1 MIFSKLD
8 SIDQAKL
15 KFEKGLEDFTIE
27 TEEINIID
35 GLDRILAQDIKSNID
50 IPEFNRSTKDGYA
63 VKCSNIKQ
71 RKIIGQVNMGEK
83 TELEITTNQAIYV
96 PTGGMVPKGSDGI
109 IMIEDVHK
117 KDNVLLLNKSISFGE
132 NINFKGDE
140 MKKGELLFSKGRKLT
155 PSDIGTLASIG
166 MSKIKVYKKLEFSI
180 ISTGDEIVDIDCKAI
195 NGKIRDVNKY
205 SLSTEIERIGGKVS
219 SSEIVKDDFELLRKS
234 TKRALELSDIVL
246 ISGGSSVG
254 IKDYTLKVIESFDN
268 SKVFVHGVS
277 IKPGKPTIISKVG
290 EKIVI
295 GLPGHPTSSL
305 IVFKVFI
312 ESFLNEKLNIDYG
325 VRKMKAIIKENFENH
340 TSRET
345 YQLVSLEE
353 NKGDFYAIPIKGTS
367 GMIYTLSKSHGY
379 VIIKSKEKGLKK
391 GEKRDVFFL

>member
-1 MIFSKLD
+1 MVFSKLD
-8 SIDQAKL
+8 SIDQAKS
-15 KFEKGLEDFTIE
+15 KFKKGLEDFLIE
-27 TEEINIID
+27 TEKINIID
-35 GLDRILAQDIKSNID
+35 GLDRILAEDIKSNID

-63 VKCSNIKQ
+63 IKCSNIKQ

-83 TELEITTNQAIYV
+83 TDLEIKSNQAIYI

-117 KDNVLLLNKSISFGE
+117 KDNILLLNKKIFLGE

-155 PSDIGTLASIG
+155 PSDIGTFASIG
-166 MSKIKVYKKLEFSI
+166 MSKIEVYKKLEFSI
-180 ISTGDEIVDIDCKAI
+180 ISTGDEIVDIDSNVG

-205 SLSTEIERIGGKVS
+205 SLSTEIKRIGGKVS
-219 SSEIVKDDFELLRKS
+219 SSEIVKDDFELIRKA
-234 TKRALELSDIVL
+234 TKRALEISDIVL

-254 IKDYTLKVIESFDN
+254 KKDYTLKVIESFGN
-268 SKVFVHGVS
+268 SEVFVHGVS

-305 IVFKVFI
+305 IVFKAFI
-312 ESFLNEKLNIDYG
+312 ENFLNEKLNVDYG
-325 VRKMKAIIKENFENH
+325 IRKIKATIKENFENR

-353 NKGDFYAIPIKGTS
+353 DKEAFYATPIKGTS

-379 VIIKSKEKGLKK
+379 VIIKGEEEGLKK

>member
-1 MIFSKLD
+1 MVFSKLD
-8 SIDQAKL
+8 SIDQAKS
-15 KFEKGLEDFTIE
+15 KFKKGLEDFLIE
-27 TEEINIID
+27 TEKINIID
-35 GLDRILAQDIKSNID
+35 GLDRILAEDIKSNID

-63 VKCSNIKQ
+63 IRCSNIKQ

-83 TELEITTNQAIYV
+83 TDLEIKSNQAIYI

-117 KDNVLLLNKSISFGE
+117 KDNILLLNKKIFLGE

-155 PSDIGTLASIG
+155 PSDIGTFASIG
-166 MSKIKVYKKLEFSI
+166 MSKIEVYKKLEFSI
-180 ISTGDEIVDIDCKAI
+180 ISTGDEIVDIDSNVG

-205 SLSTEIERIGGKVS
+205 SLSTEIKRIGGKVS
-219 SSEIVKDDFELLRKS
+219 SSEIVKDDFELIRKA
-234 TKRALELSDIVL
+234 TKRALEISDIVL

-254 IKDYTLKVIESFDN
+254 KKDYTLKVIESFDN
-268 SKVFVHGVS
+268 SEVFVHGVS

-305 IVFKVFI
+305 IVFKAFI
-312 ESFLNEKLNIDYG
+312 ENFLNEKLNVDYG
-325 VRKMKAIIKENFENH
+325 IRKIKAIIKENFENR

-353 NKGDFYAIPIKGTS
+353 DKEAFYATPIKGTS

-379 VIIKSKEKGLKK
+379 VIIKGEEEGLKK